1 MTELKVKEIETLV
14 VTAKEAQSKYENYT
28 QEQVDAIV
36 KNVYQK
42 TLDNAEKLAISANE
56 ETGLG
61 KFQIKSSKIHLL
73 VSKFMKVLKILQLL
87 V

>member
-42 TLDNAEKLAISANE
+42 TLDIAEKLAISANE
-56 ETGLG
+56 ETGFG
-61 KFQIKSSKIHLL
+61 KVSDKIIKNTFASE
-73 VSKFMKVLKILQLL
+73 
-87 V
+87 